1 MKLLKGFCSLNPI
14 FKMFFVSTTISSM
27 LSFYFLYIFV
37 PEAGYGIM
45 VSSVTMILSIIY
57 LIKYASNPSKW
68 KIGEIFLLILTFIT
82 VFHLPSHFIA
92 SSRIAYKRERKDDI
106 LLKIDKYLLGW
117 LVEDGQI
124 SLYLDKNNV
133 IGPHTL
139 IGKFINN
146 LLQISYFTYYVI
158 PYITMHFI
166 NLLNCGREIIFR
178 FYNKGFKSTSYR
190 KNWNNTLFLFS
201 VYLLTCSFIFFINT
215 LVPAT
220 SPRKHL
226 KEKFKHPLILSGFGK
241 FLNQK
246 CKDDKSA
253 NSFPSGHVGEVL
265 SVGLSYIVTK
275 EYTIGLIVIF
285 FTILISLA
293 TLFLRYHYFCD
304 ILMAWFLAL
313 LSFII
318 NYWFGY
324 RKYFKNKCNEVDVII
339 NNYPESRKDM
349 VLSEEVD
356 SKEKV

>member
-1 MKLLKGFCSLNPI
+1 M
-14 FKMFFVSTTISSM
+14 
-27 LSFYFLYIFV
+27 
-37 PEAGYGIM
+37 
-45 VSSVTMILSIIY
+45 
-57 LIKYASNPSKW
+57 
-68 KIGEIFLLILTFIT
+68 
-82 VFHLPSHFIA
+82 
-92 SSRIAYKRERKDDI
+92 
-106 LLKIDKYLLGW
+106 
-117 LVEDGQI
+117 
-124 SLYLDKNNV
+124 
-133 IGPHTL
+133 
-139 IGKFINN
+139 
-146 LLQISYFTYYVI
+146 
-158 PYITMHFI
+158 
-166 NLLNCGREIIFR
+166 
-178 FYNKGFKSTSYR
+178 
-190 KNWNNTLFLFS
+190 
-201 VYLLTCSFIFFINT
+201 
-215 LVPAT
+215 
-220 SPRKHL
+220 
-226 KEKFKHPLILSGFGK
+226 
-241 FLNQK
+241 NQK

-313 LSFII
+313 LSVII